1 VSSGAATLT
10 RSLDALK
17 GLFVQ
22 ILRLCQPAG
31 MVSLSHVALD
41 GTKVQANASKHKAMS
56 HEWMLRAERD
66 LEQEINALLRRA
78 EILDAQEDRRYG
90 KGNRGSDLPDD
101 LSLALEAWCASRAN
115 KLATDQVL
123 GS

>member
-1 VSSGAATLT
+1 MT
-10 RSLDALK
+10 RSLDALM

-22 ILRLCQPAG
+22 ILRLCQPVW

-66 LEQEINALLRRA
+66 LEQEINALLLRA